1 MIEKQGLK
9 DGNTWQKYEIQK
21 YNNMMVVK
29 GMFQVIYVLSV
40 DFLSV

>member
-1 MIEKQGLK
+1 MVTHDKNMK
-9 DGNTWQKYEIQK
+9 FKK